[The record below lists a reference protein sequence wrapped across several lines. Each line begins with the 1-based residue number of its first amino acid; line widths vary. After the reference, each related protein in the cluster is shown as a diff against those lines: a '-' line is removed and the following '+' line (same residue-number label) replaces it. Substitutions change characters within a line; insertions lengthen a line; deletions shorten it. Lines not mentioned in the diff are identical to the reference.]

1 MSTIFM
7 CNETSMTKKGLFLNY
22 GWPMHPGFGV
32 ELHKAMILISSF
44 HKQMNDSMIN
54 ISPIMHSNVTNAN

>member
-1 MSTIFM
+1 MSTILM

-32 ELHKAMILISSF
+32 ELHKVNLIIPKSVGF
-44 HKQMNDSMIN
+44 CW
-54 ISPIMHSNVTNAN
+54 